1 MYKNLTSAYL
11 WIILV
16 SLSCKTTNEIEI
28 RSNPEKS
35 KVYLI
40 DNAGSKDL
48 IGETPTFISAD
59 DRLFRNST
67 VARISVENEGFEAE
81 SFLINKH
88 SITTKDTLVLSLK
101 DKTIADESMSKCE
114 TISSEAMNELA
125 SGVAVV
131 QARIAKKEY
140 DVALI
145 KLSSLTAKF
154 PYVSVIWDLLG
165 NVYYIQ
171 KNYESAL
178 EAYEKSLAIDPSN
191 ASTANIV
198 KRLKK
203 LLGK

>member
-1 MYKNLTSAYL
+1 M
-11 WIILV
+11 

-48 IGETPTFISAD
+48 IGGTPTFISHTD

-81 SFLINKH
+81 SFLINKL
-88 SITTKDTLVLSLK
+88 SIPTKDTLVLSLK

-125 SGVAVV
+125 SGVAIV

-154 PYVSVIWDLLG
+154 P
-165 NVYYIQ
+165 
-171 KNYESAL
+171 
-178 EAYEKSLAIDPSN
+178 
-191 ASTANIV
+191 T
-198 KRLKK
+198 
-203 LLGK
+203 